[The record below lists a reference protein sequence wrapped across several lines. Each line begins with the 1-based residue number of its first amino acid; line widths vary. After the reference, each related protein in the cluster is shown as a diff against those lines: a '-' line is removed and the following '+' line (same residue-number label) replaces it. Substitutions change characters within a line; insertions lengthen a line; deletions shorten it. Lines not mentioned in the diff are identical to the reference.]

1 LGRPST
7 SFQKRQREM
16 LKREKRK
23 AKEEKKEER
32 KASGEVLGAPI
43 EMMDPADLGLPGLES
58 IRSEEHQV
66 PADIQ
71 AALELANDVAG
82 D

>member
-1 LGRPST
+1 MGRPST

-32 KASGEVLGAPI
+32 KASGETGGAPI
-43 EMMDPADLGLPGLES
+43 EMLDPADLGLPGLES
-58 IRSEEHQV
+58 IRSEEHRV
-66 PADIQ
+66 PAEIQ
-71 AALELANDVAG
+71 AALELANDTA
-82 D
+82 DR

>member
-1 LGRPST
+1 
-7 SFQKRQREM
+7 M

-32 KASGEVLGAPI
+32 KASGEASGAPI

-71 AALELANDVAG
+71 AALELANETADQ
-82 D
+82 

>member
-1 LGRPST
+1 
-7 SFQKRQREM
+7 M

-32 KASGEVLGAPI
+32 RASGETGGAPI

-58 IRSEEHQV
+58 IRSQEHQV
-66 PADIQ
+66 PDDIK
-71 AALELANDVAG
+71 AALELANESANR
-82 D
+82 

>member
-1 LGRPST
+1 
-7 SFQKRQREM
+7 M

-32 KASGEVLGAPI
+32 RASGETGGAPI

-58 IRSEEHQV
+58 IRSEEHRM
-66 PADIQ
+66 PAEVR
-71 AALELANDVAG
+71 AAIGAAKGTADR
-82 D
+82 

>member
-1 LGRPST
+1 
-7 SFQKRQREM
+7 M

-32 KASGEVLGAPI
+32 KASGETGGAPI

-66 PADIQ
+66 PADIK
-71 AALELANDVAG
+71 AALALANDPANR
-82 D
+82 

>member
-1 LGRPST
+1 
-7 SFQKRQREM
+7 M

-32 KASGEVLGAPI
+32 RASGETGGAPI

-58 IRSEEHQV
+58 IRSEEHRV
-66 PADIQ
+66 PAEIQ
-71 AALELANDVAG
+71 AALELAKATADR
-82 D
+82 

>member
-1 LGRPST
+1 
-7 SFQKRQREM
+7 M

-23 AKEEKKEER
+23 AKDEKKEER
-32 KASGEVLGAPI
+32 KASGEAFGAPI
-43 EMMDPADLGLPGLES
+43 EMMDPADLGLPGLDS

-71 AALELANDVAG
+71 AALELANETADG
-82 D
+82 

>member
-32 KASGEVLGAPI
+32 RASGEAGGAPI

-58 IRSEEHQV
+58 IRSEEHRV
-66 PADIQ
+66 PDDVR
-71 AALELANDVAG
+71 AALELANDTG
-82 D
+82 DR